1 MWLTG
6 FLIHTINNLAIA
18 RPRHT
23 VCHSNTK
30 FIVSVVS
37 LKCTGH
43 NIEVYICINEIECT
57 KAPSIINTNFQNKT
71 TLTLKTNVWSC
82 GMWSK
87 IHNKKWMQ
95 RIKQQTLYVVLIT
108 YWTEIKKNTRSLKDN
123 KSLYLVI
130 NFYMIYWR
138 FFW

>member
-1 MWLTG
+1 MWLMG
-6 FLIHTINNLAIA
+6 FLIHTIKNLAIA

-30 FIVSVVS
+30 VIFSIVN

-57 KAPSIINTNFQNKT
+57 KAPSIINTKFQNKT

-82 GMWSK
+82 GMLSE

-108 YWTEIKKNTRSLKDN
+108 YWMEIEKNTRSLKDN
-123 KSLYLVI
+123 KYLYPII
-130 NFYMIYWR
+130 NFYIIYWR
-138 FFW
+138 FSW